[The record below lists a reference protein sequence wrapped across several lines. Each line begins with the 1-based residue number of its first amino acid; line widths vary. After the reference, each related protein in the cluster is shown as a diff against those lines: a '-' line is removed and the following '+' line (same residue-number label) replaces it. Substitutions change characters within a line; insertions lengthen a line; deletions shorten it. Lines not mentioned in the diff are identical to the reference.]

1 MDGRVKSRGR
11 RSLVKRHRG
20 SRLSVPLPAVR
31 IRSVVLPRCARQRVE
46 PMDARVR
53 WAACSFARPAAW
65 CLANARRR
73 ACAVNL
79 ERREHSRARPAVT
92 AIWTLS
98 EALFL
103 ATADQASGRCRRWKN
118 RLAAMDRES
127 DRTGRRETPIVPHTD
142 LGGHLRRSTAAVGR
156 ATCPT
161 TARLP
166 AAARTSRPT
175 RPCI

>member
-1 MDGRVKSRGR
+1 MDGKVKSRGR

-20 SRLSVPLPAVR
+20 SRLSGPV
-31 IRSVVLPRCARQRVE
+31 
-46 PMDARVR
+46 
-53 WAACSFARPAAW
+53 PAAR
-65 CLANARRR
+65 L
-73 ACAVNL
+73 
-79 ERREHSRARPAVT
+79 AVT

-127 DRTGRRETPIVPHTD
+127 DRTGRRETRIVPHTD